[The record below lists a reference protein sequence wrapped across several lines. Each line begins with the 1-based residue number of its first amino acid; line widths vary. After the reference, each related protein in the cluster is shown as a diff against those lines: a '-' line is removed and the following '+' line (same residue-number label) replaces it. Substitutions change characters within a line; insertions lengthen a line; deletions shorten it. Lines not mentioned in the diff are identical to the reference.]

1 MVSFKRHLVGGVWSM
16 LAGAAVA
23 SPFKV
28 PDLHAATAY
37 EIKLQLQYTSEPA
50 GRTIEGPALDLT
62 APLRPGLETSLTFGR
77 GRVSGQAWGNLDTEL
92 AVKWEAVPIGEQDG
106 KIGVTIEPTL
116 VLPTGNR
123 ELGAGERLLA
133 VPVIAG
139 ANWGKLGL
147 RGLIGYQHGFRSSDN
162 TAQFGLLATV
172 EVSDRLTVGVE
183 YASQALM
190 RRPHAHESSADIG
203 FKYTLTPKLEL
214 QGRIGRSLH
223 SPGDAGAT
231 QTALF
236 LEFAL

>member
-1 MVSFKRHLVGGVWSM
+1 MAPFKRHLFGGVCSM
-16 LAGAAVA
+16 LAGVAVA

-28 PDLHAATAY
+28 PDLNAATAY

-50 GRTIEGPALDLT
+50 GKTLEGPALDLT

-77 GRVSGQAWGNLDTEL
+77 GRAPGQTWGNLDTEL
-92 AVKWEAVPIGEQDG
+92 AVKWEAVPIGEQEG
-106 KIGVTIEPTL
+106 KIGITIEPTL
-116 VLPTGNR
+116 VMPTGNR
-123 ELGAGERLLA
+123 QLGAGERLLA
-133 VPVIAG
+133 LPVIAG

-147 RGLIGYQHGFRSSDN
+147 RGLVGYQHGFRSGDH
-162 TAQFGLLATV
+162 TAQFGLLATYQL
-172 EVSDRLTVGVE
+172 SDRLTLGVE

-190 RRPHAHESSADIG
+190 RRPHAYESSADIG
-203 FKYTLTPKLEL
+203 FKFALTPAVEL

-223 SPGDAGAT
+223 STGAAAAT